1 MIDTV
6 PRPAVIHPLLR
17 AAYRETKRAWR
28 KAEPTSF
35 ATLVAIVDLSR
46 VMERRPDIAD
56 LVASLVGGMLPTVE
70 GGDA

>member
-1 MIDTV
+1 MVDTV
-6 PRPAVIHPLLR
+6 PRTAVIHPLLR

-35 ATLVAIVDLSR
+35 ATLV
-46 VMERRPDIAD
+46 
-56 LVASLVGGMLPTVE
+56 GGMLPTVE